1 MYMYLHVYH
10 SPRGQYLTL
19 HRTFRGYSRLSP
31 IGYTNENV
39 HKIFPKITKN
49 KTYATAYTRPLS
61 SCPSTLVFLDH
72 LERTFMQIT
81 ANFKLFWTVHQEF
94 QIRICSLSLSS
105 SHAVSISLKPAESP
119 YQTVM
124 VSSFTYLA
132 PKWVALHCVYSQ
144 GLMLSWRWMYNLKKP
159 VALGNSK
166 VLDKEHVY
174 TTIQYCKHPS
184 IRVFIEGNWWNVMSF
199 KII

>member
-39 HKIFPKITKN
+39 HKIFPKITK
-49 KTYATAYTRPLS
+49 KIKPMLLHTRGHCLLVHPLLYS
-61 SCPSTLVFLDH
+61 LTIWKEPLCRLLQT
-72 LERTFMQIT
+72 
-81 ANFKLFWTVHQEF
+81 FKLFWTVHQEF

-144 GLMLSWRWMYNLKKP
+144 GLMLSWRWMYNLKK
-159 VALGNSK
+159 ASSSWK
-166 VLDKEHVY
+166 
-174 TTIQYCKHPS
+174 
-184 IRVFIEGNWWNVMSF
+184 
-199 KII
+199 